1 MNYKLI
7 CLILMGLI
15 LCYDLFVRYLSYKSK
30 DNPIPDN
37 VKDLYDGETYAKWSA
52 YHKETCQVAIFATFF
67 NDCVY
72 IALIAF
78 NVMPLVAVGGNPYF
92 GMMSVLG
99 VFVLIDTVLGG
110 IFNYIFDMKIDEKY
124 GFNKMTLK
132 TFFAD
137 QIKSF
142 LITLVLLFALMSL
155 FILIYEALGDWIL
168 LLFSGVMVAFLF
180 AVMFLAPIFS
190 KLFNKFTPL
199 EEGELRTKLTALLEK
214 YGYHVK
220 EIQVMDA
227 SKRSTK
233 ANAYFSGLGKTK
245 TIVLY
250 DTLIAAMTPD
260 EIVAVFAHELGHG
273 LHKDTQKN
281 SVIGIAQK
289 LLIVVLAWATVRTE
303 AIYPAFGFAGRN
315 YGFALL
321 LVMLVES
328 QIVMPLFSILAGA
341 VSRRAE
347 YRADAQAV
355 QEGYGEALISGL
367 KKLSKENL
375 ADLAPSKWEVLLTY
389 DHPPLSQ
396 RIAAIEKEM
405 KK

>member
-1 MNYKLI
+1 
-7 CLILMGLI
+7 
-15 LCYDLFVRYLSYKSK
+15 
-30 DNPIPDN
+30 
-37 VKDLYDGETYAKWSA
+37 
-52 YHKETCQVAIFATFF
+52 
-67 NDCVY
+67 
-72 IALIAF
+72 
-78 NVMPLVAVGGNPYF
+78 
-92 GMMSVLG
+92 
-99 VFVLIDTVLGG
+99 
-110 IFNYIFDMKIDEKY
+110 
-124 GFNKMTLK
+124 
-132 TFFAD
+132 
-137 QIKSF
+137 
-142 LITLVLLFALMSL
+142 
-155 FILIYEALGDWIL
+155 
-168 LLFSGVMVAFLF
+168 MVAFLF

-273 LHKDTQKN
+273 LHKDTLKN
-281 SVIGIAQK
+281 SVIGIAQM
-289 LLIVVLAWATVRTE
+289 LLIVVLAWATVRAE

-341 VSRRAE
+341 VSRKAE